1 MLHCPFC
8 GARETDRFDLE
19 GRRFLV
25 FECMFSPAVDPKL
38 SDEELGVFL
47 RTEFG
52 RDASRAY
59 FRSMCDRLHLYVTK
73 GEGARVLGA
82 DAEPARRKSSPE

>member
-1 MLHCPFC
+1 MHCPFC
-8 GARETDRFDLE
+8 GAAETDRFDLE

-25 FECMFSPAVDPKL
+25 FQCMFSPAVDPAL
-38 SDEELGVFL
+38 TDPEVEVFL

-52 RDASRAY
+52 RDAARTY

-73 GEGARVLGA
+73 GEGARALGGGA
-82 DAEPARRKSSPE
+82 GEAAAGPSKE